1 MQPVPFNAAGQI
13 ALIQTEGLERTR
25 NESLRVEFANCVTN
39 SQIATLRW
47 ASDRSVLLNLPD
59 FVRTLLR
66 LPSRPDKVESLEVN
80 MFSLNRKDDQVP
92 RAMGRRSFLIG
103 AGAVAAALAYGYL
116 QRSEPAR
123 AAEATSDL
131 PKQVSIVEFS
141 DSGQRKTVMSLPTVT
156 KTEDEWRK
164 QLSPDS
170 FEVTRRA
177 ATESPYTNEN
187 PNKHAKGVFR
197 CICCDT
203 ALFDSS
209 TKFESGTGWPSF
221 WAPIAKENILETTD
235 NSFGMLR
242 TAVSCRRCDAHL
254 GHVFDDGPPPTGLRY
269 CMNSVAMR
277 FAKAS

>member
-1 MQPVPFNAAGQI
+1 M
-13 ALIQTEGLERTR
+13 
-25 NESLRVEFANCVTN
+25 
-39 SQIATLRW
+39 
-47 ASDRSVLLNLPD
+47 LLNLPD
-59 FVRTLLR
+59 FVRRLLP
-66 LPSRPDKVESLEVN
+66 LPSRADELGSLEVN
-80 MFSLNRKDDQVP
+80 MFSFNRKQDQLP

-103 AGAVAAALAYGYL
+103 AAAAAAGLTYAYL
-116 QRSEPAR
+116 QRSEPAH
-123 AAEATSDL
+123 AAAPTADL
-131 PKQVSIVEFS
+131 PKKVSILEFS
-141 DSGQRKTVMSLPTVT
+141 NSGQRKTVVSLATVI

-170 FEVTRRA
+170 FEVTRHA
-177 ATESPYTNEN
+177 ATERPYTNEN
-187 PNKHAKGVFR
+187 PNEHAKGVFR

-203 ALFDSS
+203 ALFDST

-235 NSFGMLR
+235 NSFGMVR

-277 FAKAS
+277 FARAS

>member
-1 MQPVPFNAAGQI
+1 M
-13 ALIQTEGLERTR
+13 
-25 NESLRVEFANCVTN
+25 
-39 SQIATLRW
+39 
-47 ASDRSVLLNLPD
+47 LLNLQ
-59 FVRTLLR
+59 R
-66 LPSRPDKVESLEVN
+66 LCAQPAAIAFARDEVESLEVH
-80 MFSLNRKDDQVP
+80 MFSLNRKEDQLP

-103 AGAVAAALAYGYL
+103 AGAAAVGLAYGYV

-123 AAEATSDL
+123 AAAATADL
-131 PKQVSIVEFS
+131 PKKVSIVEFS
-141 DSGQRKTVMSLPTVT
+141 DSGQRKTVVSLATVI

-164 QLSPDS
+164 QLSSDS

-177 ATESPYTNEN
+177 ATERPYTNEN
-187 PNKHAKGVFR
+187 PNEHAKGVFR

-203 ALFDSS
+203 ALFDSG

-235 NSFGMLR
+235 NSFGMAR
-242 TAVSCRRCDAHL
+242 TAVSCRRCAAHL

-277 FAKAS
+277 FARAS